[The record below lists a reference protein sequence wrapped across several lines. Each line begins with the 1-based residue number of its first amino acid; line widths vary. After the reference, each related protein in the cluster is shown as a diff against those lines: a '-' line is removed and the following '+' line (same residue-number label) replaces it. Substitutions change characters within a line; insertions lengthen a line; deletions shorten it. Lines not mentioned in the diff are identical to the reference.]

1 MKFNAAT
8 VRISI
13 LVFTA
18 LLCVMWGGGVWVY
31 ERDQYRQLT
40 ESLINKE
47 SIDARNRG
55 ETISADIQRSLQVMY
70 GLPEV
75 LASWQELIDGVQQP
89 AFSGQTDAQ
98 IAEQIKAKSK
108 SPAISHINHLLA
120 LAKSDFSVDVIW
132 VVDASGNCVA
142 ASNFD
147 MPATFIGSNFKE
159 RTYFIAAMQGD
170 NGYQYAAGK
179 VSHQP
184 GLYLSAPILKNGKI
198 IGAVVVKVEITRFAR
213 DIDFSDAFLVDE
225 NGVVILSKD
234 NYFTMKAVPGNVIN
248 NMSYE
253 RRQSIYMRD
262 QFESFYIQPWPG
274 YSRLSKVGNYPEP
287 YVIDITSINKGELKV
302 YVLSPASQVLQAHD
316 EFLRLF
322 LLITLCGSALCII
335 LAGIALYLHTSYIT
349 HQILHLQHDELNEA
363 QRLAK
368 IGSWSYNYLTGH
380 LHCSK
385 ELITNFFMMDDVKTK
400 ITPTLDYILVNV
412 HPDDREQ
419 VKKIFDD
426 GLRNG
431 HGFSVEYRVLRKN
444 GEVRNVIGDA
454 IVEKTSKG
462 QRVKVTGTCRDVT
475 EEQRTLRAIED
486 NENHLRRVLNS
497 SLIGIIQGNDTGRI
511 LDMNQAFMSLTGYTS
526 GHLIEGRLKWKDIAS
541 DEYQQLDAP
550 NIFGQFSTPLPFEM
564 QLTASNGHVLP
575 VLIGMAKVED
585 SRSEWV
591 CFVLDLSERHRIN
604 RMQSEFISVVSHELR
619 TPLTSISG
627 SLALLESGVL
637 DQAGNKKLELI
648 KIAHRNSQRLIKI
661 VNDILDMEKLT
672 AGKMKFEM
680 QSVNMA
686 EVIAQAVEFNAG
698 FAQQF
703 NVKFVMCDFPDAA
716 HAWCDANRLMQVLTN
731 LMSNAAKFS
740 PEGGTVD
747 LRLVCHEH
755 KWRIEIHDNGPG
767 ISTEF
772 RSRIFSPFAQ
782 AEDANVRQK
791 GGTGLGLNITKI
803 MVEKMEGQ
811 IGFNSEAGQ
820 GATFWVAFPA
830 L

>member
-274 YSRLSKVGNYPEP
+274 YSRLSG
-287 YVIDITSINKGELKV
+287 
-302 YVLSPASQVLQAHD
+302 
-316 EFLRLF
+316 
-322 LLITLCGSALCII
+322 ALC
-335 LAGIALYLHTSYIT
+335 YRY
-349 HQILHLQHDELNEA
+349 HQY
-363 QRLAK
+363 K
-368 IGSWSYNYLTGH
+368 
-380 LHCSK
+380 
-385 ELITNFFMMDDVKTK
+385 
-400 ITPTLDYILVNV
+400 
-412 HPDDREQ
+412 
-419 VKKIFDD
+419 
-426 GLRNG
+426 
-431 HGFSVEYRVLRKN
+431 
-444 GEVRNVIGDA
+444 
-454 IVEKTSKG
+454 
-462 QRVKVTGTCRDVT
+462 
-475 EEQRTLRAIED
+475 
-486 NENHLRRVLNS
+486 
-497 SLIGIIQGNDTGRI
+497 
-511 LDMNQAFMSLTGYTS
+511 
-526 GHLIEGRLKWKDIAS
+526 
-541 DEYQQLDAP
+541 
-550 NIFGQFSTPLPFEM
+550 
-564 QLTASNGHVLP
+564 
-575 VLIGMAKVED
+575 
-585 SRSEWV
+585 
-591 CFVLDLSERHRIN
+591 
-604 RMQSEFISVVSHELR
+604 
-619 TPLTSISG
+619 
-627 SLALLESGVL
+627 
-637 DQAGNKKLELI
+637 
-648 KIAHRNSQRLIKI
+648 
-661 VNDILDMEKLT
+661 
-672 AGKMKFEM
+672 
-680 QSVNMA
+680 
-686 EVIAQAVEFNAG
+686 
-698 FAQQF
+698 
-703 NVKFVMCDFPDAA
+703 
-716 HAWCDANRLMQVLTN
+716 
-731 LMSNAAKFS
+731 
-740 PEGGTVD
+740 
-747 LRLVCHEH
+747 
-755 KWRIEIHDNGPG
+755 
-767 ISTEF
+767 
-772 RSRIFSPFAQ
+772 
-782 AEDANVRQK
+782 
-791 GGTGLGLNITKI
+791 
-803 MVEKMEGQ
+803 
-811 IGFNSEAGQ
+811 
-820 GATFWVAFPA
+820 
-830 L
+830 